1 MRASRLLSI
10 VLLLQARE
18 RMTAEQLA
26 RELEVSVRTIYRDV
40 ESLSL
45 AGIPLYGEA
54 GHDGGYRLVDGYRTR
69 LTGLTA
75 DEAEALFLAGLPG
88 PAADLGL
95 GAVLATAQL
104 KLKAAL
110 PDELREGVGRIQ
122 ERFHLDTSDWYA
134 DPDSTAQLAAVVEA
148 TWSRRRIRM
157 RYRRWAQPREVD
169 RVVAP
174 YGLVLKSGR
183 WYLVAESGE
192 IRTYRVSQ
200 ILRIQL
206 LDNAFERPA
215 EFDLASSWSAYLADF
230 DARRY
235 RGEARIRLSERA
247 LERLPHLL
255 EPALARV
262 ARNTAEPPDRDGRI
276 IVTMPMETIEHTAG
290 LLLRLGAE
298 AEVLAPAE
306 LRDRMAEI
314 AADLARIYCTTGD
327 AAKAVVKAPQ

>member
-10 VLLLQARE
+10 MLLLQARG

-26 RELEVSVRTIYRDV
+26 RELEVSVRTVYRDV

-45 AGIPLYGEA
+45 AGVPLYGEA

-110 PDELREGVGRIQ
+110 PDELSEGVGRVQ
-122 ERFHLDTSDWYA
+122 QRFHLDTSEWYA
-134 DPDSTAQLAAVVEA
+134 DPDSTAQLAAVVDA
-148 TWSRRRIRM
+148 TWTQRRIRI

-169 RVVAP
+169 REVAP

-183 WYLVAESGE
+183 WYLVAESDS
-192 IRTYRVSQ
+192 IRTYRVAQ

-206 LDNAFERPA
+206 LDSTFERPTG
-215 EFDLASSWSAYLADF
+215 FDLATCWADYLDDF

-235 RGEARIRLSERA
+235 RGTARIRLTKRA

-255 EPALARV
+255 EPALVRAARDS
-262 ARNTAEPPDRDGRI
+262 AEPADSTGRV
-276 IVTMPMETIEHTAG
+276 IVMMPMETIEHTAG
-290 LLLRLGAE
+290 LLLRFGVD

-306 LRDRMAEI
+306 LRDRMAVI
-314 AADLARIYCTTGD
+314 AVGLADIYRAGSK
-327 AAKAVVKAPQ
+327 AAVTAPR

>member
-1 MRASRLLSI
+1 MVMRASRLLSI
-10 VLLLQARE
+10 VLLLQARG

-110 PDELREGVGRIQ
+110 PDELSEGVGRVK
-122 ERFHLDTSDWYA
+122 ERFHLDTSDWYV
-134 DPDSTAQLAAVVEA
+134 DPDSTAQLAAVVDA
-148 TWSRRRIRM
+148 TWSQRRIRM
-157 RYRRWAQPREVD
+157 RYRRWAQPREVE
-169 RVVAP
+169 REVAP

-183 WYLVAESGE
+183 WYLVAESDG

-200 ILRIQL
+200 ILRIQV
-206 LDNAFERPA
+206 LDNIFERPA
-215 EFDLASSWSAYLADF
+215 GFDLAARWAEYLDDF

-235 RGEARIRLSERA
+235 HGDARIRLSTRA

-255 EPALARV
+255 EPALVRAARDS
-262 ARNTAEPPDRDGRI
+262 AEPADRDGRI
-276 IVTMPMETIEHTAG
+276 IVTMPMETVEHTAG
-290 LLLRLGAE
+290 LLLRLGAD

-306 LRDRMAEI
+306 LRGRMAEI
-314 AADLARIYCTTGD
+314 ATGLARIYRTND
-327 AAKAVVKAPQ
+327 AKGAVTEPQ

>member
-10 VLLLQARE
+10 MLLLQARG

-26 RELEVSVRTIYRDV
+26 RELEVSVRTVYRDV

-54 GHDGGYRLVDGYRTR
+54 GHAGGYRLVDGYRTR

-110 PDELREGVGRIQ
+110 PDELSEGVGWVQ
-122 ERFHLDTSDWYA
+122 QRFHLDTSEWYA
-134 DPDSTAQLAAVVEA
+134 DPDSIAQLAAVVDA
-148 TWSRRRIRM
+148 TWTQRRIRI

-169 RVVAP
+169 REVAP

-183 WYLVAESGE
+183 WYLVAQSDS
-192 IRTYRVSQ
+192 IRTYRVAE

-206 LDNAFERPA
+206 LDSTFERPA
-215 EFDLASSWSAYLADF
+215 GFDLATCWAGYLADF

-235 RGEARIRLSERA
+235 RGTARVRLTKRA

-255 EPALARV
+255 EPALVRAARDS
-262 ARNTAEPPDRDGRI
+262 AEPADSTGRV

-290 LLLRLGAE
+290 LLLRLGVD

-306 LRDRMAEI
+306 LRDRMAVT
-314 AADLARIYCTTGD
+314 AAGLADIYRAGS
-327 AAKAVVKAPQ
+327 KATVTAPQ

>member
-10 VLLLQARE
+10 VLLLQARG

-54 GHDGGYRLVDGYRTR
+54 GHDGGYRLIDGYRTR

-110 PDELREGVGRIQ
+110 PDELNEGVGRVQ
-122 ERFHLDTSDWYA
+122 QRFHLDTSDWYV
-134 DPDSTAQLAAVVEA
+134 DPDSTAQLAAVVDA
-148 TWSRRRIRM
+148 TWNQRRIRM
-157 RYRRWAQPREVD
+157 RYRRWAPPREVD
-169 RVVAP
+169 REVAP

-183 WYLVAESGE
+183 WYLVAESGGF
-192 IRTYRVSQ
+192 RTYRISQ

-206 LDNAFERPA
+206 LDTTFERSA
-215 EFDLASSWSAYLADF
+215 GFDLAARLAEYLDDF

-235 RGEARIRLSERA
+235 LGDARIRLSKRA

-255 EPALARV
+255 EPALVRAARD
-262 ARNTAEPPDRDGRI
+262 TAEPADRDGRI

-290 LLLRLGAE
+290 LLLRLGDD
-298 AEVLAPAE
+298 AEVLAPAD
-306 LRDRMAEI
+306 LRDRMVEIVTGLAEI
-314 AADLARIYCTTGD
+314 YHTNDPKTPVTARR
-327 AAKAVVKAPQ
+327 